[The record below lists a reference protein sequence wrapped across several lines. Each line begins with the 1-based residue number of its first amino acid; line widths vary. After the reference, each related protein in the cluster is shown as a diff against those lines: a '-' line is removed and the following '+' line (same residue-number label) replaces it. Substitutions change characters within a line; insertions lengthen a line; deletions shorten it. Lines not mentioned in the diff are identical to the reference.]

1 MADFANLVLGVDTSG
16 LKRGERALSDTTR
29 AGGRTERAVKGTAQ
43 GFDRAGRSAAMAT
56 PKVAGFGSATNV
68 TRGMAI
74 AATRA
79 LTGMVIGLGAIIA
92 TSAGLSKFVSATVTA
107 DASQAQ
113 LGAAILSTGG
123 SANRTIDQLNQHA
136 AALQD
141 VTNFGDE
148 TTNAMQG
155 LLLTFTQIQGGTFDR
170 ATVAVLDVATAM
182 GTDLNAAALQVGKA
196 LNDPVLGMTALS
208 RSGIQF
214 TESQKDAV
222 KAMVATND
230 ILGAQNLILNELERQ
245 FGGSAIA
252 ARDTLGGALTSLGNA
267 WGDLF
272 EISSEG
278 SAALKAAVESL
289 IVTISDPKF
298 IASIQAIGVAM
309 FGMAEV
315 AMKALSG
322 LVGVFD
328 LLADNA
334 DILVI
339 SIGVLAVTK
348 LPALAAMAISTT
360 GWLIGMTG
368 AMTAASVAA
377 GVLAVTMNLIPFVAV
392 VTGVTLLYRAYRDL
406 GDTTGVTAAVT
417 DTLSGSVDALNVA
430 LDTYSSSRSEP
441 ARQAAIDSA
450 KAMEADAAA
459 TLANV
464 SAKLAFLQVQAD
476 SNALFAETANQPG
489 GLIYDLKLQVAEAER
504 QLENARRTM
513 QGLVRD
519 AAEVNDEAGDL
530 PPIIRAA
537 TIEASG
543 LAGQMGAAARNA
555 LSFVQN
561 LGNANIS
568 GLRAEVAS
576 LRGGGSDRD
585 AFEASIRGSDAF
597 QLALTG
603 PVGLA
608 ETAIAGLNEEL
619 DAFDLRAERAALNAD
634 RLGSSVG
641 GVGGA
646 ASATADA
653 LQDQISALEDA
664 ADPVRVYTRELAKL
678 DELKLLGLSD
688 GAYAAAV
695 EELRDQLKD
704 ATPEVGKFTSMFKDG
719 MGDAIDYMVDGFK
732 DGFRGLLDILKST
745 IMQAIKFAIANPIK
759 IALGIGGGAAG
770 AAAGGGGGLLSG
782 AMSSLIGGFG
792 ESAAIGGGIGATL
805 GSLAGGTGLLGGAGS
820 VLAGLGTG
828 GLSGGVAAIGSAISG
843 VGAAATAG
851 TGMIGALG
859 AAAGAIALPLLAVL
873 AVVSFFKTK
882 TKLIDQGIRAT
893 IDMESAMFESFKEI
907 EKSRFWGLSKK
918 RSTSY
923 TAISGEDAAPFET
936 AVFGIQE
943 SVIGAMDS
951 LGLSIDALDGFT
963 HEFKVSL
970 KGLDDAAKEAAVLD
984 ALQGLGDAMADNILG
999 LSDFAL
1005 AGEASYATLTRL
1017 SASLAT
1023 VNDAF
1028 RDLGFAAFN
1037 VSLAGADA
1045 AAQFAGLF
1053 GSLDNF
1059 TASTAAYY
1067 DQFYTNDEKL
1077 ANATARLGENLAAL
1091 GVDFIPATNKAFRDL
1106 VDTAMIGGDSDLAA
1120 NLIMLAPAFDA
1131 VTDAANTLSDALMAA
1146 VNEDAFA
1153 TGVDFRRGLSR
1164 ASNGIEYTPQQSQ
1177 AELMAELRSQN
1188 ALMQSTLEIIANS
1201 STQTAEN
1208 TDYSNALTLDALV

>member
-16 LKRGERALSDTTR
+16 LKRGERALNDTTR

-641 GVGGA
+641 GVGAA

-770 AAAGGGGGLLSG
+770 AAAG
-782 AMSSLIGGFG
+782 
-792 ESAAIGGGIGATL
+792 
-805 GSLAGGTGLLGGAGS
+805 
-820 VLAGLGTG
+820 
-828 GLSGGVAAIGSAISG
+828 
-843 VGAAATAG
+843 
-851 TGMIGALG
+851 
-859 AAAGAIALPLLAVL
+859 AIALPLLAVL

-943 SVIGAMDS
+943 SVIGAMDG

-1053 GSLDNF
+1053 GSLDKF